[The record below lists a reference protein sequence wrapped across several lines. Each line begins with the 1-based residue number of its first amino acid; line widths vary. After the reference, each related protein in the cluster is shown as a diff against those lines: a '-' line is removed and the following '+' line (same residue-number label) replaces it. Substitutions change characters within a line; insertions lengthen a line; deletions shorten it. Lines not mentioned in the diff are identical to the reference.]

1 MGTDRGERFPASPEC
16 SNICREVYTMSKLM
30 LDPSYINIIY
40 RSIITY
46 VLQGHFRNQHFLHEP
61 SNLDGTYIGH
71 VVEMLEGQA

>member
-1 MGTDRGERFPASPEC
+1 
-16 SNICREVYTMSKLM
+16 MSKLM